1 MRWSELL
8 LPTLKEIP
16 SDAEAISHILMI
28 RAGLIRKL
36 TSGVYSYLPVGLRI
50 LSKVENII
58 RQEMDE
64 KGAQQLL
71 LPAIQPSE
79 LWQKSGR
86 FDALGED
93 MITFTD
99 RHKKLNVLGPTHEEV
114 ITSIVKNEINSY
126 RQMPIIL
133 YQIQTKFRDEARPR
147 FGIIRSRE
155 FIMKDAYSFDRD
167 LEGLSKSYDKMYDA
181 YCRIFERC
189 GLNFVPVEADSGIM
203 GGDASHEFM
212 VLAESGEDKI
222 AQCSKCSYAASFDK
236 AECLKPENRGQKTE
250 DREQRTENREQ
261 QTENRVQRTEDREQQ
276 TENSENLKKMEEVE
290 TPGVS
295 SIEDVAKFLNI
306 PTRKLIK
313 TIIYLAAEKP
323 IAVLVRGDH
332 EVNEAKLSKIL
343 KTAKLEMANPEV
355 IKKVTNGPIGFSGP
369 IGLKDIDIYADSA
382 VADACDVVVGANKA
396 DMHTQNVDIKR
407 DVKIYQVSDIRSIMA
422 KDNCPRCNSEIKIQQ
437 TIEVGHVF
445 KLGTK
450 YTDSLGATFLDELGK
465 ANPIIMGC
473 YGIGVTRIIAAFIE
487 QNFDD
492 NGIVWSKELAPFQVI
507 IMPLNIADQQSMEVA
522 ESIYNQLIEKN
533 IEVILDDRDL
543 RAGIKFKDADL
554 IGVPLQV
561 VIGPKNLAR
570 NVIELK
576 VRRSNEKQE
585 ILIEE
590 AIDKII
596 ELNKNKF

>member
-1 MRWSELL
+1 MKWSELL
-8 LPTLKEIP
+8 LPTLKEVP

-36 TSGVYSYLPVGLRI
+36 TSGVYSYLPVGLRV

-58 RQEMDE
+58 RQEMD
-64 KGAQQLL
+64 KKQAQELL
-71 LPAIQPSE
+71 LPAIQPAE

-86 FDALGED
+86 FEALGAD

-126 RQMPIIL
+126 RQMPITL

-167 LEGLSKSYDKMYDA
+167 IEALGKSYDKMYDA

-189 GLNFVPVEADSGIM
+189 GLEFIPVEADTGIM

-212 VLAESGEDKI
+212 VLADSGEDKI
-222 AQCSKCSYAASFDK
+222 AQCVKCSFAASLDK
-236 AECLKPENRGQKTE
+236 AECLEKTKAE
-250 DREQRTENREQ
+250 K
-261 QTENRVQRTEDREQQ
+261 
-276 TENSENLKKMEEVE
+276 ENSKDLKLEAPTDVN

-295 SIEDVAKFLNI
+295 SVEDVAQFLKVGVD
-306 PTRKLIK
+306 KLVK
-313 TIIYLAAEKP
+313 TMIYLADEKP

-332 EVNEAKLSKIL
+332 EINEAKLL
-343 KTAKLEMANPEV
+343 KVLKATHLEMAEPDV
-355 IKKVTNGPIGFSGP
+355 IEKVTKGPVGFSGP
-369 IGLKDIDIYADSA
+369 VGLEGIDIYADYAIEGVSG
-382 VADACDVVVGANKA
+382 VVVGANKA
-396 DMHTQNVDIKR
+396 DTHTVNVDIKSN
-407 DVKIYQVSDIRSIMA
+407 VKVTRWADIRSISES
-422 KDNCPRCNSEIKIQQ
+422 DPCPRCGGDIKIQQ
-437 TIEVGHVF
+437 AIEVGHVF

-450 YTDSLGATFLDELGK
+450 YTKSLGATYLDEQGK

-487 QNFDD
+487 QNFDEH
-492 NGIVWSKELAPFQVI
+492 GIIWSKEIAPFQVI
-507 IMPLNIADQQSMEVA
+507 IMPLNTADEPSMKIAQHLYS
-522 ESIYNQLIEKN
+522 QLLEQN
-533 IEVILDDRDL
+533 IEVLLDDRNL

-554 IGVPLQV
+554 VGIPLQV
-561 VIGPKNLAR
+561 VIGPKNLAK

-576 VRRSNEKQE
+576 TRQSGKR
-585 ILIEE
+585 EE
-590 AIDKII
+590 VSVADALGKII
-596 ELNKNKF
+596 DSV